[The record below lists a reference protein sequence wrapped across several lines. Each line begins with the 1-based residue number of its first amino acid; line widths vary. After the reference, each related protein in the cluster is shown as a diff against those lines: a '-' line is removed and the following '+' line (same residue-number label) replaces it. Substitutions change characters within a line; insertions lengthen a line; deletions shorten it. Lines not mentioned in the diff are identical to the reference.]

1 MANTGRKGNGT
12 TKRGTGRTGT
22 GRPDAAYRGGAQ
34 RTRATAGRTPNRGG
48 NRKNSRKRKKLL
60 YRRIR
65 IGVIALVAVAVVAFL
80 VVQIP
85 GRVREASKTDN
96 ILIYVDGENFTNMT
110 QKQAQEYLESK
121 YAWNMSVVYGEQSM
135 PIENPFTEAIEKV
148 VARAYKEAEWEQM
161 RLDSRSFWDKLF
173 PKAEDEQILIQHD
186 LGLPD
191 LSEIAANLAAEVARQ
206 WSVPAKDSVITG
218 YDAAS
223 GMFVFSPATDGMV
236 INEEKLKED
245 ILRAYENKD
254 YQAVLTAEASSMA
267 PQITKENYRVIGSY
281 TTTTTNNK
289 DRNTNVQL
297 AAEAVNGQ
305 IVQPGEKFSYNTVVG
320 ERTEAKGYK
329 PAAAYANGETVQ
341 EYGGGVCQVSST
353 LYNAVIAAGLQT
365 TERTGHSYEPT
376 YVTPGQDATVSYMK
390 PDFVF
395 TNTSEVPVGIRTS
408 FQNRTMYVE
417 IFGVPVL
424 ETGTKRY
431 MESRK
436 VSDVEPPAPTYIEDP
451 AVPYGEE
458 VIAKNS
464 TNGSVW
470 TTDIVLEKDGEVVER
485 TYLHRTSYKGHAAVI
500 HRNTQTPPPEP
511 VPVADD
517 DDDD

>member
-1 MANTGRKGNGT
+1 MANTTRKPNGT
-12 TKRGTGRTGT
+12 TNKKTNTA
-22 GRPDAAYRGGAQ
+22 GRPTVRSS
-34 RTRATAGRTPNRGG
+34 TAGRTTV
-48 NRKNSRKRKKLL
+48 RKPADGRRSSKAGSRKRKKLF

-65 IGVIALVAVAVVAFL
+65 IGVIALVLVAVVAFL
-80 VVQIP
+80 VAQIP
-85 GRVREASKTDN
+85 GRIRTASKTDN

-110 QKQAQEYLESK
+110 QKQAQEYLEKK

-135 PIENPFTEAIEKV
+135 PIENPFIEAIEKV
-148 VARAYKEAEWEQM
+148 VTRAYNEAEWEQK

-173 PKAEDEQILIQHD
+173 PTKEDEQILIQHD

-191 LSEIAANLAAEVARQ
+191 LSEIAANLASEVAVQ
-206 WSVPAKDSVITG
+206 WRVPAQNSLITG

-223 GMFVFSPATDGMV
+223 DMFLFSQATDGWE

-245 ILRAYENKD
+245 ILQAYENKD
-254 YQAVLTAEASSMA
+254 YQAVLTVEASQVA
-267 PQITKENYRVIGSY
+267 PEITKDAYRVMGAY
-281 TTTTTNNK
+281 TTTTTNNQ
-289 DRNTNVQL
+289 DRNTNVGL

-305 IVQPGEKFSYNTVVG
+305 IVQPGEQFSYNTVVG

-365 TERTGHSYEPT
+365 NERTGHSYEPT

-395 TNTSEVPVGIRTS
+395 TNTSEVPIGIRTS
-408 FQNRTMYVE
+408 FLNRTMYVE

-424 ETGTKRY
+424 EEGTKRY
-431 MESRK
+431 MESQE
-436 VSDVEPPAPTYIEDP
+436 VSLVDPPAPTYVEDP
-451 AVPYGEE
+451 AVPYGQE
-458 VIAKNS
+458 VVTKNP
-464 TNGSVW
+464 TNGSIW
-470 TTDIVLEKDGEVVER
+470 TTDIVLEKDGEIIER

-500 HRNTQTPPPEP
+500 HRNTQTPPPAPAP
-511 VPVADD
+511 VEDD
-517 DDDD
+517 DDD